1 VDHPLLQKLQV
12 DQVVALLIAMVL
24 TEQVILLL
32 LVHLKEIMVERLQAE
47 LVTELQAVAV
57 QQLLDKLQ
65 QVQHQDKVMVEQ
77 AQQHQFQ
84 DHLLHTLVVEVEVN
98 GVLVALDLVEQ
109 VAVELED
116 LVQEVLPQEQMEV
129 PIEVVE
135 VAEET
140 QMVLQQVA
148 KEDLV

>member
-1 VDHPLLQKLQV
+1 
-12 DQVVALLIAMVL
+12 
-24 TEQVILLL
+24 
-32 LVHLKEIMVERLQAE
+32 MVERLQAE

>member
-47 LVTELQAVAV
+47 LVTELQVVAV

>member
-1 VDHPLLQKLQV
+1 MPM
-12 DQVVALLIAMVL
+12 AL

-32 LVHLKEIMVERLQAE
+32 LVHLKVILVERLQAV
-47 LVTELQAVAV
+47 LVQVLQAVAV

-65 QVQHQDKVMVEQ
+65 QVRQQDKVMVEQ
-77 AQQHQFQ
+77 AHQHEFQ

-116 LVQEVLPQEQMEV
+116 LVQEVLNQEHLEQ
-129 PIEVVE
+129 PILVEEVVE
-135 VAEET
+135 ET
-140 QMVLQQVA
+140 QTVLQQVV

>member
-1 VDHPLLQKLQV
+1 M
-12 DQVVALLIAMVL
+12 VALLIAMVL